1 MNFNPNMPKQPNMN
15 QPFQQGP
22 LNHAMSGGHAFN
34 PGRGGQVLQQ
44 KPNMHPAT
52 RPPMP
57 PMAQVPMHNMM
68 PPQNMFAQRTPPP
81 LPQGNP
87 VPPTPETNN
96 NIQNP
101 IAMEKIN
108 NFSQYLRGLK
118 NPPQLQNY
126 PDINVFGTYF

>member
-1 MNFNPNMPKQPNMN
+1 MQNNPNNMN
-15 QPFQQGP
+15 QPFQQGN
-22 LNHAMSGGHAFN
+22 LNHAVGGNQAYN
-34 PGRGGQVLQQ
+34 PGRQILQQ
-44 KPNMHPAT
+44 QPNMHPAT
-52 RPPMP
+52 RPPMM

-108 NFSQYLRGLK
+108 NFSQYLRGLR

>member
-1 MNFNPNMPKQPNMN
+1 
-15 QPFQQGP
+15 
-22 LNHAMSGGHAFN
+22 
-34 PGRGGQVLQQ
+34 
-44 KPNMHPAT
+44 
-52 RPPMP
+52 
-57 PMAQVPMHNMM
+57 M
-68 PPQNMFAQRTPPP
+68 PPQNMFAQRTPSP

-108 NFSQYLRGLK
+108 NFSQYLRGLR

-126 PDINVFGTYF
+126 PEIDVFGTYF

>member
-1 MNFNPNMPKQPNMN
+1 
-15 QPFQQGP
+15 
-22 LNHAMSGGHAFN
+22 
-34 PGRGGQVLQQ
+34 
-44 KPNMHPAT
+44 MHPAT